1 MAYGDSPYVVEE
13 SEDAYENLNFAREA
27 LNRVYRP
34 TGKLHSPGQTCKH
47 IKEANP
53 DYKSGEYYVDP
64 NGESA
69 NDAILVY
76 CKFDTEETCVMPSRA
91 TYNGQRWTK
100 NTRPGQYFMEELVN
114 GKEFTYNTDS
124 QQLKFLQLLSDSARQ
139 SITYNCLN
147 SSPFGARLTGASGD
161 DLDSAMGRHKRST
174 YIDLIDH
181 CVKDNQWHEAV
192 FNIRTQKTETLPI
205 VDMLLFDVGQENQQF
220 GFEVG
225 MVCFS

>member
-1 MAYGDSPYVVEE
+1 MAYGDQAVAE

-34 TGKLHSPGQTCKH
+34 TGKRHSPGQTCKD
-47 IKEANP
+47 IKLANP

-76 CKFDTEETCVMPSRA
+76 CKFDTDETCVTPTTSTFR
-91 TYNGQRWTK
+91 GQRWTK
-100 NTRPGQYFMEELVN
+100 NTRPGQYFMEELNN
-114 GKEFTYNTDS
+114 GKEFIYSTDS

-139 SITYNCLN
+139 TVTYNCLN
-147 SSPFGARLTGASGD
+147 SSPFGARLTSASGD

-174 YIDLIDH
+174 YIDVVDH

-192 FNIRTQKTETLPI
+192 FSIRTKITEMLPV
-205 VDMLLFDVGQENQQF
+205 VDVLLFDVGQENQQF